1 MFSKIKV
8 QALFNDITL
17 NVIKNEQKK
26 ISIDS

>member
-26 ISIDS
+26 ISINI